1 MVQLHLDKMTAI
13 TFIRRR
19 GGTRSLSLCKE
30 SHLLWPQAIRRNI
43 TILPSQWLSTTKNTD
58 ADFLSRHR
66 LQRWDFK
73 LISSEFRR
81 ICHRLQVWP
90 TLDAF
95 ASKGSHQIPKYM
107 TWEQDSRATA
117 INALNYYWDLVTWL
131 FPPVPL
137 IPLALEGV
145 LEQQIVAIL
154 ICPGWTGAMWWPQLV
169 KLRKEMAPIRLPVAA
184 DCLKFPKG
192 STEEIPNLDP
202 LYAFLISG
210 KDV

>member
-1 MVQLHLDKMTAI
+1 MA
-13 TFIRRR
+13 
-19 GGTRSLSLCKE
+19 SE
-30 SHLLWPQAIRRNI
+30 ANAE
-43 TILPSQWLSTTKNTD
+43 

-95 ASKGSHQIPKYM
+95 TSKGSHQIPRYM
-107 TWEQDSRATA
+107 TWEEDPRAVA
-117 INALNYYWDLVTWL
+117 INTLDYNWDPVTWL

-154 ICPGWTGAMWWPQLV
+154 ICPGWTGAMWW
-169 KLRKEMAPIRLPVAA
+169 
-184 DCLKFPKG
+184 
-192 STEEIPNLDP
+192 SN
-202 LYAFLISG
+202 
-210 KDV
+210 